1 MSNTIQPVETLTGAG
16 GIEVF
21 KNTEFGEIRTTAID
35 GEPWFIG
42 RDVAAALG
50 YTNSRKALADHVD
63 DEDKGVTKRD
73 TLGGRQDMVII
84 NESGL
89 YSLVLSSK
97 LPTARKFKRWI
108 TSEVIPSIRR
118 HGAYLMPSVLEQA
131 IQNPDFIIGLVTN
144 IKEERQKRLEAQ
156 SQVVAL
162 TAKVSQMKPKAD
174 YCDLILA
181 TTNAVTITQIAADY
195 NMSARAFNQKL
206 HEIGIQHKVNDQ
218 WILYVEYMDKGYT
231 RSSTFT
237 FEQSNGK
244 ERTKMSTLWTQK
256 GRLFLYE
263 ELKKHGIVPL
273 MELETTNA

>member
-195 NMSARAFNQKL
+195 NMSARALNQKL